1 MIEKIQ
7 NSKFKSQK
15 GYVALVAL
23 LIVAAAALT
32 IGIAVSLR
40 GIEEIQIS
48 YSASQAAK
56 AKSLANTCLEEG
68 LERLRNNWAS
78 YSGSLPIEESSCIID
93 IVINGSNA
101 TLTAVGTVDVY
112 TQKIQIGAD
121 NNLNIISWQ
130 EY

>member
-78 YSGSLPIEESSCIID
+78 YSGSWPIEESACIID